1 VSDWASPQNRG
12 LARLRRLVRNAATDL
27 RFGGFLGGSEVT
39 RFGASGAY
47 DISNTDYLV
56 LSAIFRDRIAPGDVP
71 VDVGCGKGRV
81 LNHWLASG
89 LKNTMIGIEL
99 DPDVAARTRRR
110 LRRYR
115 NVTVLAGDAVR
126 LLPTETTVCYLF
138 NPFAEDVVA
147 RFKGSFESRCPSALL
162 IYYNPKHLTRFSSD
176 DAWRVETVDLKP
188 QLPAGYPTHTL
199 ALLRFQP

>member
-1 VSDWASPQNRG
+1 MNDWTSPQNQG
-12 LARLRRLVRNAATDL
+12 LARVRRLVRNAATDL

-56 LSAIFRDRIAPGDVP
+56 LGAIFRDRIAPDDVL

-99 DPDVAARTRRR
+99 DPDVASRTVRR
-110 LRRYR
+110 LRRYS
-115 NVTVLAGDAVR
+115 NVTVLTGDAVE
-126 LLPTETTVCYLF
+126 LLPAETTVCYLF
-138 NPFAEDVVA
+138 NPFAEDIVA

-162 IYYNPKHLTRFSSD
+162 IYYNPKHLARFSSD
-176 DAWRVETVDLKP
+176 DAWQVEMVDLRQ
-188 QLPAGYPTHTL
+188 QLPSGYPTHEL
-199 ALLRFQP
+199 ALLRFKP

>member
-1 VSDWASPQNRG
+1 M
-12 LARLRRLVRNAATDL
+12 
-27 RFGGFLGGSEVT
+27 GGSEVT

-56 LSAIFRDRIAPGDVP
+56 LGAIFRDRIAPDDVL

-99 DPDVAARTRRR
+99 DPDVASRTVRR
-110 LRRYR
+110 LRRYS
-115 NVTVLAGDAVR
+115 NVTVLTGDAVE
-126 LLPTETTVCYLF
+126 LLPAETTVCYLF
-138 NPFAEDVVA
+138 NPFAEDIVA

-162 IYYNPKHLTRFSSD
+162 IYYNPKHLARFSSD
-176 DAWRVETVDLKP
+176 DAWQVEMVDLRQ
-188 QLPAGYPTHTL
+188 QLPSGYPTHEL
-199 ALLRFQP
+199 ALLRFKP

>member
-1 VSDWASPQNRG
+1 VNDWTSQQNRG
-12 LARLRRLVRNAATDL
+12 VARVRRLVRNAATDL

-47 DISNTDYLV
+47 DTSNTDYLV
-56 LSAIFRDRIAPGDVP
+56 LSAIFRDRIAPDDVL

-89 LKNTMIGIEL
+89 LKNKIVGIEL

-115 NVTVLAGDAVR
+115 NVTVLVGDAVQ
-126 LLPTETTVCYLF
+126 LLPMEATVCYLF
-138 NPFAEDVVA
+138 NPFGEEAVA
-147 RFKGSFESRCPSALL
+147 RFKASFESNCPSALL
-162 IYYNPKHLTRFSSD
+162 MYYNPKHLGRFSAD
-176 DAWRVETVDLKP
+176 DTWQVETVDLKP
-188 QLPAGYPTHTL
+188 QLPPGYPAHAL
-199 ALLRFQP
+199 ALLRFRP